1 MSAYDE
7 ILSSSNIVNI
17 LEYYGLKVNRNK
29 CTCPFHNDTHPS
41 MMVNTSKGIA
51 KCFACGSGGN
61 VVSFIQKYETEINH
75 NAISTVEAMQKAID
89 IQHLN
94 IVLSQNNNIPLT
106 EEQKK
111 QKTLSNILKDAIII
125 CENNLKTQNI
135 DGEKILDYLKSRNLS
150 EQIINNFHIGFNP
163 TYNNITNNLLSK
175 YNMKDLI
182 EVGIT
187 KESKNDYIDIFSHR
201 IMIPIFDQYGNP
213 VGFGARVLGD
223 AKPKYINTMAT
234 PLFNKSELLFNYH
247 KAKSFARDYEMI
259 VVEGYMDVI
268 SSNAMGFANTVG
280 IMGTALTKEQIE
292 LLKKLK
298 CEITLSL
305 DNDDA
310 GKNAMIRVIPELL
323 NEGLEVNVL
332 DISKLEGKYK
342 DFGDLQVANIKKE
355 DVYKTK
361 ISAFIFLLE
370 NQYLQNKELNV
381 DNIYTIYKKMQ
392 RDGLIKN
399 TKDIL
404 RFKEYVTNKTNFK
417 LKEVED
423 IIMPKEVKQ
432 ESRVER
438 YKGLFFYYYI
448 MDHLKKYAINHQDRI
463 LQKYLE
469 ANSISQEVIEETL
482 NNENYLTHPLAS
494 ISKSKIHSKILIIIG
509 NNTITNMI
517 IICIL
522 FLNLSFKNDKI
533 FILENLLNNVKS
545 FDQEG
550 KVVNIKLSVEQK
562 DIVLKQY
569 AESFETSIK
578 EYIENN
584 PDEFED
590 LFIANNT
597 SQFEKLFPKT
607 YVETLKEQAVS
618 RFKNENVMEAVRYG
632 LAYPDNMKSAMTRQF
647 VNNDK
652 YKTLLVFNNNKNI
665 LGLTPENIIKETKEE
680 LERKPEKVQ
689 DDIQKTE
696 VETAKNNKDMSIF
709 IKLSGKEKESY
720 KGIYLPIDSGT
731 QVFIPKQLY
740 RIDDGRLQILNSQSK
755 SANMSEYAV
764 DENTRTKKFMN
775 RLTLDNFYHKYFNL
789 YEISMEKEVIP
800 SASY

>member
-61 VVSFIQKYETEINH
+61 TISFIQKYETEVNH

-94 IVLSQNNNIPLT
+94 IVLSQNNNIPIT

-135 DGEKILDYLKSRNLS
+135 DGEKTLDYLKSRNLS

-247 KAKSFARDYEMI
+247 KAKSFARNYEMI

-268 SSNAMGFANTVG
+268 SANAMGFANTVG

-342 DFGDLQVANIKKE
+342 DFGDLQIANVKKE

-482 NNENYLTHPLAS
+482 NNENYL
-494 ISKSKIHSKILIIIG
+494 KDG
-509 NNTITNMI
+509 ENTIDISRYVNEYIYTSDDYI
-517 IICIL
+517 K
-522 FLNLSFKNDKI
+522 FKNDKI

-665 LGLTPENIIKETKEE
+665 LGLTPKNIIKETKEE

-696 VETAKNNKDMSIF
+696 VETAKNNKDMFIF

>member
-7 ILSSSNIVNI
+7 ILSSSNIINI
-17 LEYYGLKVNRNK
+17 LEYYGLKVAKNK
-29 CTCPFHNDTHPS
+29 CICPFHSDTHPS

-94 IVLSQNNNIPLT
+94 IVLSQNNKMPLT

-111 QKTLSNILKDAIII
+111 QKTLSNILKDAITI
-125 CENNLKTQNI
+125 CENNLKTKNI
-135 DGEKILDYLKSRNLS
+135 DGERTLDYLKSRNLS

-163 TYNNITNNLLSK
+163 TYDNITNNLLSK

-247 KAKSFARDYEMI
+247 KAKSFARNYEMI

-268 SSNAMGFANTVG
+268 SANAMGFANTVG

-342 DFGDLQVANIKKE
+342 DFGDLQIANVKKE
-355 DVYKTK
+355 DVYKKK

-381 DNIYTIYKKMQ
+381 DNIYNTYKKMQ
-392 RDGLIKN
+392 RDGLIKD

-404 RFKEYVTNKTNFK
+404 RFKEYVTNKTNFRVE
-417 LKEVED
+417 EVED

-448 MDHLKKYAINHQDRI
+448 MDHLKKYATNHQDRI

-469 ANSISQEVIEETL
+469 TNAITQELIEETL
-482 NNENYLTHPLAS
+482 NNENYL
-494 ISKSKIHSKILIIIG
+494 KDG
-509 NNTITNMI
+509 ENTIDISRYVNEYIYTSDDYI
-517 IICIL
+517 K
-522 FLNLSFKNDKI
+522 FKNDKI

-550 KVVNIKLSVEQK
+550 NVVNIKLSVEQK

-569 AESFETSIK
+569 AESFETNIK
-578 EYIENN
+578 DYIENN

-607 YVETLKEQAVS
+607 YVESLKEQAVS

-665 LGLTPENIIKETKEE
+665 LGLTPENIMKETKEE
-680 LERKPEKVQ
+680 LEKKPEKTKQKEQ

-696 VETAKNNKDMSIF
+696 VETVKNNNDMSVF
-709 IKLSGKEKESY
+709 IKLSGKEKESF

-740 RIDDGRLQILNSQSK
+740 RIDDGKLQILNSQSK

>member
-75 NAISTVEAMQKAID
+75 NEISTVEAMQKAID

-163 TYNNITNNLLSK
+163 TYNNVTNNLLSK

-482 NNENYLTHPLAS
+482 NNENYL
-494 ISKSKIHSKILIIIG
+494 KDVE
-509 NNTITNMI
+509 NTIDISRYVNEYIYTSDDYI
-517 IICIL
+517 K
-522 FLNLSFKNDKI
+522 FKNDKI
-533 FILENLLNNVKS
+533 FILEKLLNNVKS

>member
-7 ILSSSNIVNI
+7 ILSSSNIINI
-17 LEYYGLKVNRNK
+17 LEYYGLKVAKNK
-29 CTCPFHNDTHPS
+29 CICPFHSDTHPS

-94 IVLSQNNNIPLT
+94 IVLSQNNKMPLT

-111 QKTLSNILKDAIII
+111 QKTLSNILKDAITI
-125 CENNLKTQNI
+125 CENNLKTKNI
-135 DGEKILDYLKSRNLS
+135 DGERTLDYLKSRNLS

-163 TYNNITNNLLSK
+163 TYDNITNNLLSK
-175 YNMKDLI
+175 CNMKDLI

-247 KAKSFARDYEMI
+247 KAKSFARNYEMI

-268 SSNAMGFANTVG
+268 SANAMGFANTVG

-342 DFGDLQVANIKKE
+342 DFGDLQIANVKKE

-381 DNIYTIYKKMQ
+381 DNIYNTYKKMQ
-392 RDGLIKN
+392 RDGLIKD

-404 RFKEYVTNKTNFK
+404 RFKEYVTNKTNFRVE
-417 LKEVED
+417 EVED

-448 MDHLKKYAINHQDRI
+448 MDHLKKYATNHQDRI

-469 ANSISQEVIEETL
+469 TNAITQELIEETL
-482 NNENYLTHPLAS
+482 NNENYL
-494 ISKSKIHSKILIIIG
+494 KDG
-509 NNTITNMI
+509 ENTIDISRYVNEYIYTSDDYI
-517 IICIL
+517 K
-522 FLNLSFKNDKI
+522 FKNDKI

-550 KVVNIKLSVEQK
+550 NVVNIKLSVEQK

-569 AESFETSIK
+569 AESFETNIK
-578 EYIENN
+578 DYIENN

-607 YVETLKEQAVS
+607 YVESLKEQAVS

-665 LGLTPENIIKETKEE
+665 LGLTPENIMKETKEE
-680 LERKPEKVQ
+680 LEKKPEKTKQKEQ

-696 VETAKNNKDMSIF
+696 VETVKNNNDMSVF
-709 IKLSGKEKESY
+709 IKLSGKEKESF

-740 RIDDGRLQILNSQSK
+740 RIDDGKLQILNSQSK

>member
-7 ILSSSNIVNI
+7 ILSSSNIINI
-17 LEYYGLKVNRNK
+17 LEYYGLKVARNK

-61 VVSFIQKYETEINH
+61 VISFIQKYETEINH

-94 IVLSQNNNIPLT
+94 IVLSQNNKMPLT

-111 QKTLSNILKDAIII
+111 QKTLSNILKDAITI
-125 CENNLKTQNI
+125 CENNLKTKNI
-135 DGEKILDYLKSRNLS
+135 DGERTLDYLKSRNLS

-163 TYNNITNNLLSK
+163 TYDNITNNLLSK

-247 KAKSFARDYEMI
+247 KAKSFARNYEMI

-268 SSNAMGFANTVG
+268 SANAMGFANTVG

-298 CEITLSL
+298 CEITLCL

-342 DFGDLQVANIKKE
+342 DFGDLQIANVKKE

-381 DNIYTIYKKMQ
+381 DNIYNTYKKMQ
-392 RDGLIKN
+392 RDGLIKD

-404 RFKEYVTNKTNFK
+404 RFKEYITNKTNFRVE
-417 LKEVED
+417 EVED

-448 MDHLKKYAINHQDRI
+448 MDHLKKYATNHQDRI

-469 ANSISQEVIEETL
+469 TNAVTQELIEETL
-482 NNENYLTHPLAS
+482 NNENYL
-494 ISKSKIHSKILIIIG
+494 KDG
-509 NNTITNMI
+509 ENTIDISRYVNEYIYTSDDYI
-517 IICIL
+517 K
-522 FLNLSFKNDKI
+522 FKNDKI

-550 KVVNIKLSVEQK
+550 NVVNIKLSVEQK

-569 AESFETSIK
+569 AESFETNIK
-578 EYIENN
+578 DYIENN

-607 YVETLKEQAVS
+607 YVESLKEQAVS

-665 LGLTPENIIKETKEE
+665 LGLTPENIMKETKEE
-680 LERKPEKVQ
+680 LEKKPEKTKQKEQ

-696 VETAKNNKDMSIF
+696 VETVKNNNDMSVF
-709 IKLSGKEKESY
+709 IKLSGKEKESF

-740 RIDDGRLQILNSQSK
+740 RIDDGKLQILNSQSK

>member
-7 ILSSSNIVNI
+7 ILSSSNIINI
-17 LEYYGLKVNRNK
+17 LEYYGLKVIRNK

-61 VVSFIQKYETEINH
+61 AVSFIQKYETEVNH

-89 IQHLN
+89 IQQLN

-111 QKTLSNILKDAIII
+111 QKTLSNILKDAITI
-125 CENNLKTQNI
+125 CENNLKTKNI
-135 DGEKILDYLKSRNLS
+135 DGERTLDYLKSRNLS

-163 TYNNITNNLLSK
+163 TYDNITNNLLSK
-175 YNMKDLI
+175 YSMRDLI

-223 AKPKYINTMAT
+223 VKPKYINTMAT

-268 SSNAMGFANTVG
+268 SANAMGFANTVG

-342 DFGDLQVANIKKE
+342 DFGDLQIANLKKE

-370 NQYLQNKELNV
+370 NQYLQDKELNV
-381 DNIYTIYKKMQ
+381 DNIYNIYKKMQ
-392 RDGLIKN
+392 KDGLIKD

-404 RFKEYVTNKTNFK
+404 RFKEYVTNKTNFRVE
-417 LKEVED
+417 EVED

-469 ANSISQEVIEETL
+469 TNAITQELIEETL
-482 NNENYLTHPLAS
+482 NNENYL
-494 ISKSKIHSKILIIIG
+494 KDG
-509 NNTITNMI
+509 ENTIDISRYVNEYIYTSDDYI
-517 IICIL
+517 K
-522 FLNLSFKNDKI
+522 FKNDKI

-550 KVVNIKLSVEQK
+550 NVVNIKLSVEQK

-569 AESFETSIK
+569 AESFETNIK

-597 SQFEKLFPKT
+597 LQFEKLFPKT
-607 YVETLKEQAVS
+607 YVESLKEQAVS

-632 LAYPDNMKSAMTRQF
+632 LAYPENMKSAMTRQF

-665 LGLTPENIIKETKEE
+665 LGLTPKNIMKETKEE
-680 LERKPEKVQ
+680 LEKKPEKVQ
-689 DDIQKTE
+689 EKAQDEIQKTE
-696 VETAKNNKDMSIF
+696 VETVKNNNDMSVF
-709 IKLSGKEKESY
+709 IKLSGKEKESF

-740 RIDDGRLQILNSQSK
+740 RIDDGKLQILNSQSK

>member
-7 ILSSSNIVNI
+7 ILSSSNIINI
-17 LEYYGLKVNRNK
+17 LEYYGLKVVKNK
-29 CTCPFHNDTHPS
+29 CICPFHSDTHPS

-94 IVLSQNNNIPLT
+94 IVLSQNNKMPLT

-111 QKTLSNILKDAIII
+111 QKTLSNILKDAITI
-125 CENNLKTQNI
+125 CENNLKTKNI
-135 DGEKILDYLKSRNLS
+135 DGERTLDYLKSRNLS

-163 TYNNITNNLLSK
+163 TYDNITNNLLSK

-223 AKPKYINTMAT
+223 AKPTYINTMAT

-247 KAKSFARDYEMI
+247 KAKSFARNYEMI

-268 SSNAMGFANTVG
+268 SANAMGFANTVG

-342 DFGDLQVANIKKE
+342 DFGDLQIANVKKE

-381 DNIYTIYKKMQ
+381 DNIYNTYKKMQ
-392 RDGLIKN
+392 RDGLIKD

-404 RFKEYVTNKTNFK
+404 RFKEYVTNKTNFRVE
-417 LKEVED
+417 EVED

-469 ANSISQEVIEETL
+469 TNAITQELIEETL
-482 NNENYLTHPLAS
+482 NNENYL
-494 ISKSKIHSKILIIIG
+494 KDG
-509 NNTITNMI
+509 ENTIDISRYVNEYIYTSDDYI
-517 IICIL
+517 K
-522 FLNLSFKNDKI
+522 FKNDKI

-550 KVVNIKLSVEQK
+550 NVVNIKLSVEQK

-569 AESFETSIK
+569 AESFETNIK
-578 EYIENN
+578 DYIENN

-607 YVETLKEQAVS
+607 YVESLKEQAVS

-665 LGLTPENIIKETKEE
+665 LGLTPENIMKETKEE
-680 LERKPEKVQ
+680 LEKKPEKTKQKEQ

-696 VETAKNNKDMSIF
+696 VETVKNNNDMSVF
-709 IKLSGKEKESY
+709 IKLSGKEKESF

-740 RIDDGRLQILNSQSK
+740 RIDDGKLQILNSQSK

>member
-17 LEYYGLKVNRNK
+17 LEYYGLKVTRNK

-94 IVLSQNNNIPLT
+94 IVLSQNNKMPLT

-111 QKTLSNILKDAIII
+111 QKTLSNILKDAITI
-125 CENNLKTQNI
+125 CENNLKTKNI
-135 DGEKILDYLKSRNLS
+135 DGERTLDYLKSRNLS

-163 TYNNITNNLLSK
+163 TYDNITNNLLSK

-247 KAKSFARDYEMI
+247 KAKSFARNYEMI

-268 SSNAMGFANTVG
+268 SANAMGFANTVG

-342 DFGDLQVANIKKE
+342 DFGDLQIANVKKE

-370 NQYLQNKELNV
+370 NQYLQNKELNI
-381 DNIYTIYKKMQ
+381 DNIYNTYKKMQ
-392 RDGLIKN
+392 RDGLIKD

-404 RFKEYVTNKTNFK
+404 RFKEYVTNKTNFRVE
-417 LKEVED
+417 EVED

-448 MDHLKKYAINHQDRI
+448 MDHLKKYATNHQDRI

-469 ANSISQEVIEETL
+469 TNAITQELIEETL
-482 NNENYLTHPLAS
+482 NNENYL
-494 ISKSKIHSKILIIIG
+494 KDG
-509 NNTITNMI
+509 ENTIDISRYVNEYIYTSDDYI
-517 IICIL
+517 K
-522 FLNLSFKNDKI
+522 FKNDKI

-550 KVVNIKLSVEQK
+550 NVVNIKLSVEQK

-569 AESFETSIK
+569 AESFETNIK
-578 EYIENN
+578 DYIENN

-607 YVETLKEQAVS
+607 YVESLKEQAVS

-665 LGLTPENIIKETKEE
+665 LGLTPENIMKETKEK
-680 LERKPEKVQ
+680 LEKKPEKIQEKAQ
-689 DDIQKTE
+689 DEIQKTE
-696 VETAKNNKDMSIF
+696 VENVKNNNDMSVF
-709 IKLSGKEKESY
+709 IKLSGKEKESF

-740 RIDDGRLQILNSQSK
+740 RIDDGKLQILNSQSK

>member
-94 IVLSQNNNIPLT
+94 IVLSQNNNIPIT

-125 CENNLKTQNI
+125 CENNLKNQNI
-135 DGEKILDYLKSRNLS
+135 DGEKTLDYLKSRNLS

-361 ISAFIFLLE
+361 IPAFIFLLE

-482 NNENYLTHPLAS
+482 NNENYL
-494 ISKSKIHSKILIIIG
+494 KDG
-509 NNTITNMI
+509 ENTIDISRYVNEYIYTSDDYI
-517 IICIL
+517 K
-522 FLNLSFKNDKI
+522 FKNDKI

-665 LGLTPENIIKETKEE
+665 LGLTPENIMKETKEE
-680 LERKPEKVQ
+680 LEKKPEKTKQKEQ

-696 VETAKNNKDMSIF
+696 VETVKNNNDMSVF
-709 IKLSGKEKESY
+709 IKLSGKEKESF

-740 RIDDGRLQILNSQSK
+740 RIDDGKLQILNSQSK

>member
-7 ILSSSNIVNI
+7 ILSSSNIINI
-17 LEYYGLKVNRNK
+17 LEYYGLKVAKNK
-29 CTCPFHNDTHPS
+29 CICPFHSDTHPS

-94 IVLSQNNNIPLT
+94 IVLSQNNKMPLT

-111 QKTLSNILKDAIII
+111 QKTLSNILKDAITI
-125 CENNLKTQNI
+125 CENNLKTKNI
-135 DGEKILDYLKSRNLS
+135 DGERTLDYLKSRNLS

-163 TYNNITNNLLSK
+163 TYDNITNNLLSK

-247 KAKSFARDYEMI
+247 KAKSFARNYEMI

-268 SSNAMGFANTVG
+268 SANAMGFANTVG

-342 DFGDLQVANIKKE
+342 DFGDLQIANVKKE

-381 DNIYTIYKKMQ
+381 DNIYNTYKKMQ
-392 RDGLIKN
+392 RDGLIKD

-404 RFKEYVTNKTNFK
+404 RFKEYVTNKTNFRVE
-417 LKEVED
+417 EVED

-448 MDHLKKYAINHQDRI
+448 MDHLKKYATNHQDRI

-469 ANSISQEVIEETL
+469 TNAITQELIEETL
-482 NNENYLTHPLAS
+482 NNENYL
-494 ISKSKIHSKILIIIG
+494 KDG
-509 NNTITNMI
+509 ENTIDISRYVNEYIYTSDDYI
-517 IICIL
+517 K
-522 FLNLSFKNDKI
+522 FKNDKI

-550 KVVNIKLSVEQK
+550 NVVNIKLSVEQK

-569 AESFETSIK
+569 AESFETNIK
-578 EYIENN
+578 DYIENN

-597 SQFEKLFPKT
+597 SRFEKLFPKT
-607 YVETLKEQAVS
+607 YVESLKEQAVS

-665 LGLTPENIIKETKEE
+665 LGLTPENIMKETKEE
-680 LERKPEKVQ
+680 LEKKPEKTKQKEQ

-696 VETAKNNKDMSIF
+696 VETVKNNNDMSVF
-709 IKLSGKEKESY
+709 IKLSGKEKESF

-740 RIDDGRLQILNSQSK
+740 RIDDGKLQILNSQSK

>member
-75 NAISTVEAMQKAID
+75 NEISTVEAMQKAID

-125 CENNLKTQNI
+125 CENNLKTPNI

-163 TYNNITNNLLSK
+163 TYNNVTNNLLSK

-482 NNENYLTHPLAS
+482 NNENYL
-494 ISKSKIHSKILIIIG
+494 KDG
-509 NNTITNMI
+509 ENTIDISRYVNEYIYTSDDYI
-517 IICIL
+517 K
-522 FLNLSFKNDKI
+522 FKNDKI
-533 FILENLLNNVKS
+533 FILEKLLNNVKS

>member
-75 NAISTVEAMQKAID
+75 NEISTVEAMQKAID

-163 TYNNITNNLLSK
+163 TYNNVTNNLLSK

-482 NNENYLTHPLAS
+482 NNENYL
-494 ISKSKIHSKILIIIG
+494 KDG
-509 NNTITNMI
+509 ENTIDISRYVNEYIYTSDDYI
-517 IICIL
+517 K
-522 FLNLSFKNDKI
+522 FKNDKI
-533 FILENLLNNVKS
+533 FILEKLLNNVKS

-775 RLTLDNFYHKYFNL
+775 RLTLDNFYHKYCNL

>member
-41 MMVNTSKGIA
+41 MMVNISKGIA

-61 VVSFIQKYETEINH
+61 TISFIQKYETEVNH

-94 IVLSQNNNIPLT
+94 IVLSQNNNIPIT

-135 DGEKILDYLKSRNLS
+135 DGEKTLDYLKSRNLS

-482 NNENYLTHPLAS
+482 NNENYL
-494 ISKSKIHSKILIIIG
+494 KDG
-509 NNTITNMI
+509 ENTIDISRYVNEYIYTSDDYI
-517 IICIL
+517 K
-522 FLNLSFKNDKI
+522 FKNDKI

-665 LGLTPENIIKETKEE
+665 LGLTPKNIIKETKEE

-696 VETAKNNKDMSIF
+696 VETAKNNKDMFIF

>member
-7 ILSSSNIVNI
+7 ILSSSNIINI
-17 LEYYGLKVNRNK
+17 LEYYGLKVVKNK
-29 CTCPFHNDTHPS
+29 CICPFHSDTHPS

-94 IVLSQNNNIPLT
+94 IVLSQDNKMPLT

-111 QKTLSNILKDAIII
+111 QKTLSNILKDAITI
-125 CENNLKTQNI
+125 CENNLKTKNI
-135 DGEKILDYLKSRNLS
+135 DGERTLDYLKSRNLS

-163 TYNNITNNLLSK
+163 TYDNITNNLLSK

-247 KAKSFARDYEMI
+247 KAKSFARNYEMI

-268 SSNAMGFANTVG
+268 SANAMGFANTVG

-342 DFGDLQVANIKKE
+342 DFGDLQIANVKKE

-381 DNIYTIYKKMQ
+381 DNIYNTYKKMQ
-392 RDGLIKN
+392 RDGLIKD

-404 RFKEYVTNKTNFK
+404 RFKEYVTNKTNFRVE
-417 LKEVED
+417 EVED

-469 ANSISQEVIEETL
+469 TNAITQELIEETL
-482 NNENYLTHPLAS
+482 NNENYL
-494 ISKSKIHSKILIIIG
+494 KDG
-509 NNTITNMI
+509 ENTIDISRYVNEYIYTSDDYI
-517 IICIL
+517 K
-522 FLNLSFKNDKI
+522 FKNDKI

-550 KVVNIKLSVEQK
+550 NVVNIKLSVEQK

-569 AESFETSIK
+569 AESFETNIK
-578 EYIENN
+578 DYIENN

-607 YVETLKEQAVS
+607 YVESLKEQAVS

-665 LGLTPENIIKETKEE
+665 LGLTPENIMKETKEE
-680 LERKPEKVQ
+680 LEKKPEKTKQKEQ

-696 VETAKNNKDMSIF
+696 VETVKNNNDMSVF
-709 IKLSGKEKESY
+709 IKLSGKEKESF

-740 RIDDGRLQILNSQSK
+740 RIDDGKLQILNSQSK

>member
-17 LEYYGLKVNRNK
+17 LEYYGLKVTRNK

-61 VVSFIQKYETEINH
+61 AVSFIQKYETEINH

-94 IVLSQNNNIPLT
+94 IVLSQNNKMPLT

-111 QKTLSNILKDAIII
+111 QKTLSNILKDAITI
-125 CENNLKTQNI
+125 CENNLKTKNI
-135 DGEKILDYLKSRNLS
+135 DGERTLDYLKSRNLS

-163 TYNNITNNLLSK
+163 TYDNITNNLLSK

-247 KAKSFARDYEMI
+247 KAKSFARNYEMI

-268 SSNAMGFANTVG
+268 SANAMGFANTVG

-332 DISKLEGKYK
+332 DISKLEDKYK
-342 DFGDLQVANIKKE
+342 DFGDLQIANVKKE

-370 NQYLQNKELNV
+370 NQYLKNKELNV
-381 DNIYTIYKKMQ
+381 DNIYNTYKKMQ
-392 RDGLIKN
+392 RDGLIKD

-404 RFKEYVTNKTNFK
+404 RFKEYVTNKTNFRVE
-417 LKEVED
+417 EVED

-448 MDHLKKYAINHQDRI
+448 MDHLKKYATNHQDRI

-469 ANSISQEVIEETL
+469 TNAITQELIEETL
-482 NNENYLTHPLAS
+482 NNENYL
-494 ISKSKIHSKILIIIG
+494 KDG
-509 NNTITNMI
+509 ENTIDISRYVNEYIYTSDDYI
-517 IICIL
+517 K
-522 FLNLSFKNDKI
+522 FKNDKI

-550 KVVNIKLSVEQK
+550 NVVNIKLSVEQK

-569 AESFETSIK
+569 AESFETNIK
-578 EYIENN
+578 DYIENN

-607 YVETLKEQAVS
+607 YVESLKEQAVS

-665 LGLTPENIIKETKEE
+665 LGLTPENIMKETKEK
-680 LERKPEKVQ
+680 LEKKPEKIQEKAQ

-696 VETAKNNKDMSIF
+696 VETVKNNNDMSVF
-709 IKLSGKEKESY
+709 IKLSGKEKESF
-720 KGIYLPIDSGT
+720 KGIYLPIDSGI

-740 RIDDGRLQILNSQSK
+740 RIDDGKLQILNSQSK

>member
-7 ILSSSNIVNI
+7 ILSSSNIINI
-17 LEYYGLKVNRNK
+17 LEYYGLKVAKNK
-29 CTCPFHNDTHPS
+29 CICPFHSDTHPS

-94 IVLSQNNNIPLT
+94 IVLSQNNKMPLT

-111 QKTLSNILKDAIII
+111 QKTLSNILKDAITI
-125 CENNLKTQNI
+125 CENNLKTKNI
-135 DGEKILDYLKSRNLS
+135 DGERTLDYLKSRNLS

-163 TYNNITNNLLSK
+163 TYDNITNNLLSK

-247 KAKSFARDYEMI
+247 KAKSFARNYEMI

-268 SSNAMGFANTVG
+268 SANAMGFANTVG

-342 DFGDLQVANIKKE
+342 DFGDLQIANVKKE

-381 DNIYTIYKKMQ
+381 DNIYNTYKKMQ
-392 RDGLIKN
+392 RDGLIKD

-404 RFKEYVTNKTNFK
+404 RFKEYVTNKTNFRVE
-417 LKEVED
+417 EVED

-448 MDHLKKYAINHQDRI
+448 MDHLKKYATNHQDRI

-469 ANSISQEVIEETL
+469 TNAITQELIEETL
-482 NNENYLTHPLAS
+482 NNENYL
-494 ISKSKIHSKILIIIG
+494 KDG
-509 NNTITNMI
+509 ENTIDISRYVNEYIYTSDDYI
-517 IICIL
+517 K
-522 FLNLSFKNDKI
+522 FKNDKI

-550 KVVNIKLSVEQK
+550 NVVNIKLSVEQK

-569 AESFETSIK
+569 AESFETNIK
-578 EYIENN
+578 DYIENN

-607 YVETLKEQAVS
+607 YVESLKEQAVS

-665 LGLTPENIIKETKEE
+665 LGLTPENIMKETKEE
-680 LERKPEKVQ
+680 LEKKPEKTKQKEQ
-689 DDIQKTE
+689 DGIQKTE
-696 VETAKNNKDMSIF
+696 VETVKNNNDMSVF
-709 IKLSGKEKESY
+709 IKLSGKEKESF

-740 RIDDGRLQILNSQSK
+740 RIDDGKLQILNSQSK

>member
-7 ILSSSNIVNI
+7 ILSSSNIINI
-17 LEYYGLKVNRNK
+17 LEYYGLKVIRNK

-61 VVSFIQKYETEINH
+61 AVSFIQKYETEVNH
-75 NAISTVEAMQKAID
+75 NAISTVEAMQRAID

-94 IVLSQNNNIPLT
+94 IVLSQNNKMPLT

-111 QKTLSNILKDAIII
+111 QKTLSNILKDAITI
-125 CENNLKTQNI
+125 CENNLKTKNI
-135 DGEKILDYLKSRNLS
+135 DGERTLDYLKSRNLS

-163 TYNNITNNLLSK
+163 TYDNITNNLLSK

-268 SSNAMGFANTVG
+268 SANAMGFANTVG

-342 DFGDLQVANIKKE
+342 DFGDLKIANVKKE

-381 DNIYTIYKKMQ
+381 DNIYNIYKKMQ
-392 RDGLIKN
+392 RDGLIKD

-404 RFKEYVTNKTNFK
+404 RFKEYVTNKTNFRVE
-417 LKEVED
+417 EVED

-469 ANSISQEVIEETL
+469 TNAITQELIEETL
-482 NNENYLTHPLAS
+482 NNENYL
-494 ISKSKIHSKILIIIG
+494 KDG
-509 NNTITNMI
+509 ENTIDISRYVNEYIYTSDDYI
-517 IICIL
+517 K
-522 FLNLSFKNDKI
+522 FKNDKV

-550 KVVNIKLSVEQK
+550 NVVNIKLSVEQK

-569 AESFETSIK
+569 AESFETNIK

-607 YVETLKEQAVS
+607 YVESLKEQAVS

-665 LGLTPENIIKETKEE
+665 LGLTPENIMKETKEE
-680 LERKPEKVQ
+680 LEKKPEKVQ
-689 DDIQKTE
+689 EKAQDEIQKPE
-696 VETAKNNKDMSIF
+696 VETVKNNNDMSVF
-709 IKLSGKEKESY
+709 IKLSGKEKESF

-740 RIDDGRLQILNSQSK
+740 RIDDGKLQILNSQSK

>member
-298 CEITLSL
+298 CEITLSF

-342 DFGDLQVANIKKE
+342 DFGDLQIANLKKE

-482 NNENYLTHPLAS
+482 NNENYL
-494 ISKSKIHSKILIIIG
+494 KDG
-509 NNTITNMI
+509 ENTIDISRYVNEYIYTSDDYI
-517 IICIL
+517 K
-522 FLNLSFKNDKI
+522 FKNDKI

>member
-7 ILSSSNIVNI
+7 ILSSSNIINI
-17 LEYYGLKVNRNK
+17 LEYYGLKVAKNK
-29 CTCPFHNDTHPS
+29 CICPFHSDTHPS

-51 KCFACGSGGN
+51 KCFACDSGGN

-94 IVLSQNNNIPLT
+94 IVLSQNNKMPLT

-111 QKTLSNILKDAIII
+111 QKTLSNILKDAITI
-125 CENNLKTQNI
+125 CENNLKTKNI
-135 DGEKILDYLKSRNLS
+135 DGERTLDYLKSRNLS

-163 TYNNITNNLLSK
+163 TYDNITNNLLSK

-247 KAKSFARDYEMI
+247 KAKSFARNYEMI

-268 SSNAMGFANTVG
+268 SANAMGFANTVG

-342 DFGDLQVANIKKE
+342 DFGDLQIANVKKE

-381 DNIYTIYKKMQ
+381 DNIYNTYKKMQ
-392 RDGLIKN
+392 RDGLIKD

-404 RFKEYVTNKTNFK
+404 RFKEYVTNKTNFRVE
-417 LKEVED
+417 EVED

-448 MDHLKKYAINHQDRI
+448 MDHLKKYATNHQDRI

-469 ANSISQEVIEETL
+469 TNAITQELIEETL
-482 NNENYLTHPLAS
+482 NNENYL
-494 ISKSKIHSKILIIIG
+494 KDG
-509 NNTITNMI
+509 ENTIDISRYVNEYIYTSDDYI
-517 IICIL
+517 K
-522 FLNLSFKNDKI
+522 FKNDKI

-550 KVVNIKLSVEQK
+550 NVVNIKLSVEQK

-569 AESFETSIK
+569 AESFETNIK
-578 EYIENN
+578 DYIENN

-607 YVETLKEQAVS
+607 YVESLKEQAVS

-665 LGLTPENIIKETKEE
+665 LGLTPENIMKETKEE
-680 LERKPEKVQ
+680 LEKKPEKTKQKEQ

-696 VETAKNNKDMSIF
+696 VETVKNNNDMSVF
-709 IKLSGKEKESY
+709 IKLSGKEKESF

-740 RIDDGRLQILNSQSK
+740 RIDDGKLQILNSQSK

>member
-94 IVLSQNNNIPLT
+94 IVLSQNNNIPIT

-125 CENNLKTQNI
+125 CENNLKNQNI
-135 DGEKILDYLKSRNLS
+135 DGEKTLDYLKSRNLS

-201 IMIPIFDQYGNP
+201 IVIPIFDQYGNP

-361 ISAFIFLLE
+361 IPAFIFLLE

-482 NNENYLTHPLAS
+482 NNENYL
-494 ISKSKIHSKILIIIG
+494 KDG
-509 NNTITNMI
+509 ENTIDISRYVNEYIYTSDDYI
-517 IICIL
+517 K
-522 FLNLSFKNDKI
+522 FKNDKI

>member
-7 ILSSSNIVNI
+7 ILSSSNIINI
-17 LEYYGLKVNRNK
+17 LEYYGLKVVKNK
-29 CTCPFHNDTHPS
+29 CICPFHSDTHPS

-94 IVLSQNNNIPLT
+94 IVLSQNNKMPLT

-111 QKTLSNILKDAIII
+111 QKTLSNILKDAITI
-125 CENNLKTQNI
+125 CENNLKTKNI
-135 DGEKILDYLKSRNLS
+135 DGERTLDYLKSRNLS

-163 TYNNITNNLLSK
+163 TYDNITNNLLSK

-247 KAKSFARDYEMI
+247 KAKSFARNYEMI

-268 SSNAMGFANTVG
+268 SANAMGFANTVG

-342 DFGDLQVANIKKE
+342 DFGDLQIANVKKE

-381 DNIYTIYKKMQ
+381 DNIYNTYKKMQ
-392 RDGLIKN
+392 RDGLIKD

-404 RFKEYVTNKTNFK
+404 RFKEYVTNKTNFRVE
-417 LKEVED
+417 EVED

-469 ANSISQEVIEETL
+469 TNAITQELIEETL
-482 NNENYLTHPLAS
+482 NNENYL
-494 ISKSKIHSKILIIIG
+494 KDG
-509 NNTITNMI
+509 ENTIDISRYVNEYIYTSDDYI
-517 IICIL
+517 K
-522 FLNLSFKNDKI
+522 FKNDKI

-550 KVVNIKLSVEQK
+550 NVVNIKLSVEQK

-569 AESFETSIK
+569 AESFETNIK
-578 EYIENN
+578 DYIENN

-607 YVETLKEQAVS
+607 YVESLKEQAVS

-665 LGLTPENIIKETKEE
+665 LGLTPENIMKETKEE
-680 LERKPEKVQ
+680 LEKKPEKTKQKEQ

-696 VETAKNNKDMSIF
+696 VETVKNNNDMSVF
-709 IKLSGKEKESY
+709 IKLSGKEKESF

-740 RIDDGRLQILNSQSK
+740 RIDDGKLQILNSQSK

>member
-17 LEYYGLKVNRNK
+17 LEYYGLKVTRNK

-41 MMVNTSKGIA
+41 MMINTSKGIA

-61 VVSFIQKYETEINH
+61 AVSFIQKYETEVNH

-94 IVLSQNNNIPLT
+94 IVLSQNNNMPIT

-111 QKTLSNILKDAIII
+111 QKTLSNILKDAITI
-125 CENNLKTQNI
+125 CENNLKTKNI
-135 DGEKILDYLKSRNLS
+135 DGERTLDYLKSRNLS

-163 TYNNITNNLLSK
+163 TYDNITNNLLSK

-187 KESKNDYIDIFSHR
+187 KKSKNDYIDIFSHR

-268 SSNAMGFANTVG
+268 SANAMGFSNIVG

-342 DFGDLQVANIKKE
+342 DFGDLQIANVKKE

-370 NQYLQNKELNV
+370 NQYLQDKELNV
-381 DNIYTIYKKMQ
+381 DNIYNTYKKMQ
-392 RDGLIKN
+392 RDGLIKD

-404 RFKEYVTNKTNFK
+404 RFKEYVTNNTNFK
-417 LKEVED
+417 GEEVED

-448 MDHLKKYAINHQDRI
+448 IDHLKKYAINHQDRI
-463 LQKYLE
+463 LQKYLKT
-469 ANSISQEVIEETL
+469 NVISQEVIEETL
-482 NNENYLTHPLAS
+482 NSENYL
-494 ISKSKIHSKILIIIG
+494 KDG
-509 NNTITNMI
+509 ENTIDISRYVNEYIYTSDDYI
-517 IICIL
+517 K
-522 FLNLSFKNDKI
+522 FKNDKI

-562 DIVLKQY
+562 DIVLKLY

-607 YVETLKEQAVS
+607 YVESLKEQAVS

-665 LGLTPENIIKETKEE
+665 LGLTPENIMKETKEE
-680 LERKPEKVQ
+680 LEKKPEKTKQKAQ

-696 VETAKNNKDMSIF
+696 VETVKNNNDMSVF
-709 IKLSGKEKESY
+709 IKLSGKEKESF

-740 RIDDGRLQILNSQSK
+740 RIDDGKLQILNSQSK

>member
-17 LEYYGLKVNRNK
+17 LEYYGLKVTRNK

-94 IVLSQNNNIPLT
+94 IVLSQNNKMPLT

-111 QKTLSNILKDAIII
+111 QKTLSNILKDAITI
-125 CENNLKTQNI
+125 CENNLKTKNI
-135 DGEKILDYLKSRNLS
+135 DGERTLDYLKSRNLS

-163 TYNNITNNLLSK
+163 TYDNITNNLLSK

-247 KAKSFARDYEMI
+247 KAKSFARNYEMI

-268 SSNAMGFANTVG
+268 SANAMGFANTVG

-342 DFGDLQVANIKKE
+342 DFGDLQIANVKKE

-370 NQYLQNKELNV
+370 NQYLKNKELNV
-381 DNIYTIYKKMQ
+381 DNIYNTYKKMQ
-392 RDGLIKN
+392 RDGLIKD

-404 RFKEYVTNKTNFK
+404 RFKEYVTNKTNFRVE
-417 LKEVED
+417 EVED

-448 MDHLKKYAINHQDRI
+448 MDHLKKYATNHQDRI

-469 ANSISQEVIEETL
+469 TNAITQELIEETL
-482 NNENYLTHPLAS
+482 NNENYL
-494 ISKSKIHSKILIIIG
+494 KDG
-509 NNTITNMI
+509 ENTIDISRYVNEYIYTSDDYI
-517 IICIL
+517 K
-522 FLNLSFKNDKI
+522 FKNDKI

-550 KVVNIKLSVEQK
+550 NVVNIKLSVEQK

-569 AESFETSIK
+569 AESFETNIK
-578 EYIENN
+578 DYIENN

-607 YVETLKEQAVS
+607 YVESLKEQAVS

-665 LGLTPENIIKETKEE
+665 LGLTPENIMKETKEK
-680 LERKPEKVQ
+680 LEKKPEKIQEKAQ

-696 VETAKNNKDMSIF
+696 VETVKNNNDMSVF
-709 IKLSGKEKESY
+709 IKLSGKEKESF
-720 KGIYLPIDSGT
+720 KGIYLPIDSGI

-740 RIDDGRLQILNSQSK
+740 RIDDGKLQILNSQSK

>member
-17 LEYYGLKVNRNK
+17 LEYYGLKVTRNK

-94 IVLSQNNNIPLT
+94 IVLSQNNKMPLT

-111 QKTLSNILKDAIII
+111 QKTLSNILKDAITI
-125 CENNLKTQNI
+125 CENNLKTKNI
-135 DGEKILDYLKSRNLS
+135 DGERTLDYLKSRNLS

-163 TYNNITNNLLSK
+163 TYDNITNNLLSK

-247 KAKSFARDYEMI
+247 KAKSFARNYEMI

-268 SSNAMGFANTVG
+268 SANAMGFANTVG

-342 DFGDLQVANIKKE
+342 DFGDLQIANVKKE

-381 DNIYTIYKKMQ
+381 DNIYNTYKKMQ
-392 RDGLIKN
+392 RDGLIKD

-404 RFKEYVTNKTNFK
+404 RFKEYVTNKTNFRVE
-417 LKEVED
+417 EVED
-423 IIMPKEVKQ
+423 IIMPKEAKQ

-448 MDHLKKYAINHQDRI
+448 MDHLKKYATNHQDRI

-469 ANSISQEVIEETL
+469 TNAITQELIEETL
-482 NNENYLTHPLAS
+482 NNENYL
-494 ISKSKIHSKILIIIG
+494 KDG
-509 NNTITNMI
+509 ENTIDISRYVNEYIYTSDDYI
-517 IICIL
+517 K
-522 FLNLSFKNDKI
+522 FKNDKI

-550 KVVNIKLSVEQK
+550 NVVNIKLSVEQK

-569 AESFETSIK
+569 AESFETNIK
-578 EYIENN
+578 DYIENN

-607 YVETLKEQAVS
+607 YVESLKEQAVS

-665 LGLTPENIIKETKEE
+665 LGLTPENIMKETKEE
-680 LERKPEKVQ
+680 LEKKPEKTKQKEQ

-696 VETAKNNKDMSIF
+696 VETVKNNNDMSVF
-709 IKLSGKEKESY
+709 IKLSGKEKESF

-740 RIDDGRLQILNSQSK
+740 RIDDGKLQILNSQSK

-764 DENTRTKKFMN
+764 DENARTKKFMN

>member
-17 LEYYGLKVNRNK
+17 LEYYGLKVTRNK

-94 IVLSQNNNIPLT
+94 IVLSQNNKMPLT

-111 QKTLSNILKDAIII
+111 QKTLSNILKDAITI
-125 CENNLKTQNI
+125 CENNLKTKNI
-135 DGEKILDYLKSRNLS
+135 DGERTLDYLKSRNLS

-163 TYNNITNNLLSK
+163 TYDNITNNLLSK

-247 KAKSFARDYEMI
+247 KAKSFARNYEMI

-268 SSNAMGFANTVG
+268 SANAMGFANTVG

-342 DFGDLQVANIKKE
+342 DFGDLQIANVKKE

-381 DNIYTIYKKMQ
+381 DNIYNTYKKMQ
-392 RDGLIKN
+392 RDGLIKD

-404 RFKEYVTNKTNFK
+404 RFKEYVTNKTNFRVE
-417 LKEVED
+417 EVED

-448 MDHLKKYAINHQDRI
+448 MDHLKKYATNHQDRI

-469 ANSISQEVIEETL
+469 TNAITQELIEETL
-482 NNENYLTHPLAS
+482 NNENYL
-494 ISKSKIHSKILIIIG
+494 KDG
-509 NNTITNMI
+509 ENTIDISRYVNEYIYTSDDYI
-517 IICIL
+517 K
-522 FLNLSFKNDKI
+522 FKNDKI

-550 KVVNIKLSVEQK
+550 NVVNIKLSVEQK

-569 AESFETSIK
+569 AESFETNIK
-578 EYIENN
+578 DYIENN

-607 YVETLKEQAVS
+607 YVESLKEQAVS

-665 LGLTPENIIKETKEE
+665 LGLTPENIMKETKEE
-680 LERKPEKVQ
+680 LEKKPEKTKQKEQ

-696 VETAKNNKDMSIF
+696 VETVKNNNDMSVF
-709 IKLSGKEKESY
+709 IKLSGKEKESF
-720 KGIYLPIDSGT
+720 KGIYLPIDSGI

-740 RIDDGRLQILNSQSK
+740 RIDDGKLQILNSQSK

>member
-75 NAISTVEAMQKAID
+75 NEISTVEAMQKAID

-163 TYNNITNNLLSK
+163 TYNNVTNNLLSK

-247 KAKSFARDYEMI
+247 KAKSFARNYEMI

-268 SSNAMGFANTVG
+268 SANAMGFANTVG

-332 DISKLEGKYK
+332 DISKLEDKYK
-342 DFGDLQVANIKKE
+342 DFGDLQIANVKKE

-370 NQYLQNKELNV
+370 NQYLKNKELNV
-381 DNIYTIYKKMQ
+381 DNIYNTYKKMQ
-392 RDGLIKN
+392 RDGLIKD

-404 RFKEYVTNKTNFK
+404 RFKEYVTNKTNFRVE
-417 LKEVED
+417 EVED

-448 MDHLKKYAINHQDRI
+448 MDHLKKYATNHQDII

-469 ANSISQEVIEETL
+469 TNAITQELIEETL
-482 NNENYLTHPLAS
+482 NNENYL
-494 ISKSKIHSKILIIIG
+494 KDG
-509 NNTITNMI
+509 ENTIDISRYVNEYIYTSDDYI
-517 IICIL
+517 K
-522 FLNLSFKNDKI
+522 FKNDKI

-550 KVVNIKLSVEQK
+550 NVVNIKLSVEQK

-569 AESFETSIK
+569 AESFETNIK
-578 EYIENN
+578 DYIENN

-607 YVETLKEQAVS
+607 YVESLKEQAVS

-665 LGLTPENIIKETKEE
+665 LGLTPENIMKETKEK
-680 LERKPEKVQ
+680 LEKKPEKIQEKAQ

-696 VETAKNNKDMSIF
+696 VETVKNNNDMSVF
-709 IKLSGKEKESY
+709 IKLSGKEKESF
-720 KGIYLPIDSGT
+720 KGIYLPIDSGI

-740 RIDDGRLQILNSQSK
+740 RIDDGKLQILNSQSK

>member
-17 LEYYGLKVNRNK
+17 LEYYGLKVTRNK

-51 KCFACGSGGN
+51 KCFACGSGVN

-94 IVLSQNNNIPLT
+94 IVLSQNNKMPLT
-106 EEQKK
+106 EVQKK
-111 QKTLSNILKDAIII
+111 QKTLSNILKDAITI
-125 CENNLKTQNI
+125 CENNLKTKNI
-135 DGEKILDYLKSRNLS
+135 DGERTLDYLKSRNLS

-163 TYNNITNNLLSK
+163 TYDNITNNLLSK

-247 KAKSFARDYEMI
+247 KAKSFARNYEMI

-268 SSNAMGFANTVG
+268 SANAMGFANTVG

-342 DFGDLQVANIKKE
+342 DFGDLQIANVKKE

-381 DNIYTIYKKMQ
+381 DNIYNTYKKMQ
-392 RDGLIKN
+392 RDGLIKD

-404 RFKEYVTNKTNFK
+404 RFKEYVTNKTNFRVE
-417 LKEVED
+417 EVED

-448 MDHLKKYAINHQDRI
+448 MDHLKKYATNHQDRI

-469 ANSISQEVIEETL
+469 TNAITQELIEETL
-482 NNENYLTHPLAS
+482 NNENYL
-494 ISKSKIHSKILIIIG
+494 KDG
-509 NNTITNMI
+509 ENTIDISRYVNEYIYTSDDYI
-517 IICIL
+517 K
-522 FLNLSFKNDKI
+522 FKNDKI

-550 KVVNIKLSVEQK
+550 NVVNIKLSVEQK

-569 AESFETSIK
+569 AESFETNIK
-578 EYIENN
+578 DYIENN

-607 YVETLKEQAVS
+607 YVESLKEQAVS

-665 LGLTPENIIKETKEE
+665 LGLTPENIMKETKEE
-680 LERKPEKVQ
+680 LEKKPEKTKQKEQ

-696 VETAKNNKDMSIF
+696 VETVKNNNDMSVF
-709 IKLSGKEKESY
+709 IKLSGKEKESF

-740 RIDDGRLQILNSQSK
+740 RIDDGKLQILNSQSK

>member
-7 ILSSSNIVNI
+7 ILSSSNIINI
-17 LEYYGLKVNRNK
+17 LEYYGLKVVKNK
-29 CTCPFHNDTHPS
+29 CICPFHSDTHPS

-94 IVLSQNNNIPLT
+94 IVLSQNNKMPLT

-111 QKTLSNILKDAIII
+111 QKTLSNILKDAITI
-125 CENNLKTQNI
+125 CENNLKTKNI
-135 DGEKILDYLKSRNLS
+135 DGERTLDYLKSRNLS

-163 TYNNITNNLLSK
+163 TYDNITNNLLSK

-247 KAKSFARDYEMI
+247 KAKSFARNYEMI

-268 SSNAMGFANTVG
+268 SANAMGFANTVG

-310 GKNAMIRVIPELL
+310 CKNAMIRVIPELL

-342 DFGDLQVANIKKE
+342 DFGDLQIANVKKE

-381 DNIYTIYKKMQ
+381 DNIYNTYKKMQ

-482 NNENYLTHPLAS
+482 NNENYL
-494 ISKSKIHSKILIIIG
+494 KDG
-509 NNTITNMI
+509 ENTIDISRYVNEYIYTSDDYI
-517 IICIL
+517 K
-522 FLNLSFKNDKI
+522 FKNDKI

-550 KVVNIKLSVEQK
+550 NVANIKLSVEQK

-569 AESFETSIK
+569 AESFETNIK
-578 EYIENN
+578 DYIENN

-607 YVETLKEQAVS
+607 YVESLKEQAVS

-665 LGLTPENIIKETKEE
+665 LGLTPENIMKETKEE
-680 LERKPEKVQ
+680 LEKKPEKTKQKEQ

-696 VETAKNNKDMSIF
+696 VETVKNNNDMSVF
-709 IKLSGKEKESY
+709 IKLSGKEKESF

-740 RIDDGRLQILNSQSK
+740 RIDDGKLQILNSQSK

>member
-94 IVLSQNNNIPLT
+94 IVLSQNNNIPIT

-111 QKTLSNILKDAIII
+111 QKTLSNILKDAITI
-125 CENNLKTQNI
+125 CENNLKTKNI
-135 DGEKILDYLKSRNLS
+135 DGERTLDYLKSRNLS

-361 ISAFIFLLE
+361 IPAFIFLLE

-482 NNENYLTHPLAS
+482 NNENYL
-494 ISKSKIHSKILIIIG
+494 KDG
-509 NNTITNMI
+509 ENTIDISRYVNEYIYTSDDYI
-517 IICIL
+517 K
-522 FLNLSFKNDKI
+522 FKNDKI

>member
-17 LEYYGLKVNRNK
+17 LEYYGLKVTRNK

-94 IVLSQNNNIPLT
+94 IVLSQNNKMPLT

-111 QKTLSNILKDAIII
+111 QKTLSNILKDAITI
-125 CENNLKTQNI
+125 CENNLKTKNI
-135 DGEKILDYLKSRNLS
+135 DGERTLDYLKSRNLS

-163 TYNNITNNLLSK
+163 TYDNITNNLLSK

-247 KAKSFARDYEMI
+247 KAKSFARNYEMI

-268 SSNAMGFANTVG
+268 SANAMGFANTVG

-342 DFGDLQVANIKKE
+342 DFGDLQIANVKKE

-381 DNIYTIYKKMQ
+381 DNIYNTYKKMQ
-392 RDGLIKN
+392 RDGLIKD

-404 RFKEYVTNKTNFK
+404 RFKEYVTNKTNFRVE
-417 LKEVED
+417 EVED

-448 MDHLKKYAINHQDRI
+448 MDHLKKYATNHQDRI

-469 ANSISQEVIEETL
+469 TNAITQELIEETL
-482 NNENYLTHPLAS
+482 NNENYL
-494 ISKSKIHSKILIIIG
+494 KDG
-509 NNTITNMI
+509 ENTIDISRYVNEYIYTSDDYI
-517 IICIL
+517 K
-522 FLNLSFKNDKI
+522 FKNDKI

-550 KVVNIKLSVEQK
+550 NVVNIKLSVEQK
-562 DIVLKQY
+562 DIILKQY
-569 AESFETSIK
+569 AESFETNIK
-578 EYIENN
+578 DYIENN

-607 YVETLKEQAVS
+607 YVESLKEQAVS

-665 LGLTPENIIKETKEE
+665 LGLTPENIMKETKEE
-680 LERKPEKVQ
+680 LEKKPEKTKQKEQ

-696 VETAKNNKDMSIF
+696 VETVKNNNDMSVF
-709 IKLSGKEKESY
+709 IKLSGKEKESF

-740 RIDDGRLQILNSQSK
+740 RIDDGKLQILNSQSK

>member
-17 LEYYGLKVNRNK
+17 LEYYGLKVTRNK

-61 VVSFIQKYETEINH
+61 AVSFIQKYETEINH

-94 IVLSQNNNIPLT
+94 IVLSQNNKMPLT

-111 QKTLSNILKDAIII
+111 QKTLSNILKDAITI
-125 CENNLKTQNI
+125 CENNLKTKNI
-135 DGEKILDYLKSRNLS
+135 DGERTLDYLKSRNLS

-163 TYNNITNNLLSK
+163 TYDNITNNLLSK

-247 KAKSFARDYEMI
+247 KAKSFARNYEMI

-342 DFGDLQVANIKKE
+342 DFGDLQIANVKKE

-361 ISAFIFLLE
+361 ISAFIFLLK
-370 NQYLQNKELNV
+370 NQYLQNKELNI
-381 DNIYTIYKKMQ
+381 DNIYNTYKKMQ
-392 RDGLIKN
+392 RDGLIKD

-404 RFKEYVTNKTNFK
+404 RFKEYVTNKTNFRVE
-417 LKEVED
+417 EVED

-448 MDHLKKYAINHQDRI
+448 MDHLKKYATNHQDRI

-469 ANSISQEVIEETL
+469 TNAITQELIEETL
-482 NNENYLTHPLAS
+482 NNENYL
-494 ISKSKIHSKILIIIG
+494 KDG
-509 NNTITNMI
+509 ENTIDISRYVNEYIYTSDDYI
-517 IICIL
+517 K
-522 FLNLSFKNDKI
+522 FKNDKI

-550 KVVNIKLSVEQK
+550 NVVNIKLSVEQK
-562 DIVLKQY
+562 DIALKQY
-569 AESFETSIK
+569 AESFETNIK
-578 EYIENN
+578 DYIENN

-607 YVETLKEQAVS
+607 YVESLKEQAVS

-665 LGLTPENIIKETKEE
+665 LGLTPENIMKETKEE
-680 LERKPEKVQ
+680 LEKKPEKTKQKEQ

-696 VETAKNNKDMSIF
+696 VETVKNNNDMSVF
-709 IKLSGKEKESY
+709 IKLSGKEKESF

-740 RIDDGRLQILNSQSK
+740 RIDDGKLQILNSQSK

>member
-7 ILSSSNIVNI
+7 ILSSSNIINI
-17 LEYYGLKVNRNK
+17 LEYYGLKVAKNK
-29 CTCPFHNDTHPS
+29 CICPFHSDTHPS
-41 MMVNTSKGIA
+41 MMVNTGKGIA

-94 IVLSQNNNIPLT
+94 IVLSQNNKMPLT

-111 QKTLSNILKDAIII
+111 QKTLSNILKDAITI
-125 CENNLKTQNI
+125 CENNLKTKNI
-135 DGEKILDYLKSRNLS
+135 DGERTLDYLKSRNLS

-163 TYNNITNNLLSK
+163 TYDNITNNLLSK

-247 KAKSFARDYEMI
+247 KAKSFARNYEMI

-268 SSNAMGFANTVG
+268 SANAMGFANTVG

-342 DFGDLQVANIKKE
+342 DFGDLQIANVKKE

-381 DNIYTIYKKMQ
+381 DNIYNTYKKMQ
-392 RDGLIKN
+392 RDGLIKD

-404 RFKEYVTNKTNFK
+404 RFKEYVTNKTNFRVE
-417 LKEVED
+417 EVED

-448 MDHLKKYAINHQDRI
+448 MDHLKKYATNHQDRI

-469 ANSISQEVIEETL
+469 TNAITQELIEETL
-482 NNENYLTHPLAS
+482 NNENYL
-494 ISKSKIHSKILIIIG
+494 KDG
-509 NNTITNMI
+509 ENTIDISRYVNEYIYTSDDYI
-517 IICIL
+517 K
-522 FLNLSFKNDKI
+522 FKNDKI

-550 KVVNIKLSVEQK
+550 NVVNIKLSVEQK

-569 AESFETSIK
+569 AESFETNIK
-578 EYIENN
+578 DYIENN

-607 YVETLKEQAVS
+607 YVESLKEQAVS

-665 LGLTPENIIKETKEE
+665 LGLTPENIMKETKEE
-680 LERKPEKVQ
+680 LEKKPEKTKQKEQ

-696 VETAKNNKDMSIF
+696 VETVKNNNDMSVF
-709 IKLSGKEKESY
+709 IKLSGKEKESF

-740 RIDDGRLQILNSQSK
+740 RIDDGKLQILNSQSK
-755 SANMSEYAV
+755 SADMSEYAV
-764 DENTRTKKFMN
+764 DENTKTKKFMN

>member
-7 ILSSSNIVNI
+7 ILSSSNIINI
-17 LEYYGLKVNRNK
+17 LEYYGLKVAKNK
-29 CTCPFHNDTHPS
+29 CICPFHSDTHPS

-94 IVLSQNNNIPLT
+94 IVLSQNNKMPLT

-111 QKTLSNILKDAIII
+111 QKTLSNILKDAITI
-125 CENNLKTQNI
+125 CENNLKTKNI
-135 DGEKILDYLKSRNLS
+135 DGERTLDYLKSRNLS

-163 TYNNITNNLLSK
+163 TYDNITNNLLSK

-247 KAKSFARDYEMI
+247 KAKSFARNYEMI

-268 SSNAMGFANTVG
+268 SANAMGFANTVG

-342 DFGDLQVANIKKE
+342 DFGDLQIANVKKE

-381 DNIYTIYKKMQ
+381 DNIYNTYKKMQ
-392 RDGLIKN
+392 RDGLIKD

-404 RFKEYVTNKTNFK
+404 RFKEYVTNKTNFRVE
-417 LKEVED
+417 EVED

-448 MDHLKKYAINHQDRI
+448 MDHLKKYATNHQDRI

-469 ANSISQEVIEETL
+469 TNAITQELIEETL
-482 NNENYLTHPLAS
+482 NNENYL
-494 ISKSKIHSKILIIIG
+494 KDG
-509 NNTITNMI
+509 ENTIDISRYVNEYIYTSDDYI
-517 IICIL
+517 K
-522 FLNLSFKNDKI
+522 FKNDKI

-550 KVVNIKLSVEQK
+550 NVVNIKLSVEQK

-569 AESFETSIK
+569 AESFETNIK
-578 EYIENN
+578 DYIENN

-607 YVETLKEQAVS
+607 YVESLKEQAVS

-665 LGLTPENIIKETKEE
+665 LGLTPENIMKETKEE
-680 LERKPEKVQ
+680 LEKKPEKTKQKEQ

-696 VETAKNNKDMSIF
+696 VETVKNNNDMSVF
-709 IKLSGKEKESY
+709 IKLSGKEKESF

-740 RIDDGRLQILNSQSK
+740 RIDDGKLQILNSQSK

-764 DENTRTKKFMN
+764 DENTRTKKFMS

>member
-75 NAISTVEAMQKAID
+75 NEISTVEAMQKAID

-163 TYNNITNNLLSK
+163 TYNNVTNNLLSK

-332 DISKLEGKYK
+332 DISKLEDKYK
-342 DFGDLQVANIKKE
+342 DFGDLQIANVKKE

-482 NNENYLTHPLAS
+482 NNENYL
-494 ISKSKIHSKILIIIG
+494 KDG
-509 NNTITNMI
+509 ENTIDISRYVNEYIYTSDDYI
-517 IICIL
+517 K
-522 FLNLSFKNDKI
+522 FKNDKI
-533 FILENLLNNVKS
+533 FILEKLLNNVKS

-775 RLTLDNFYHKYFNL
+775 RLTLDNFYHKYFNS

>member
-7 ILSSSNIVNI
+7 ILSSSNIINI
-17 LEYYGLKVNRNK
+17 LEYYGLKVAKNK
-29 CTCPFHNDTHPS
+29 CICPFHSDTHPS

-94 IVLSQNNNIPLT
+94 IVLSQNNKMPLT

-111 QKTLSNILKDAIII
+111 QKTLSNILKDAITI
-125 CENNLKTQNI
+125 CENNLKTKNI
-135 DGEKILDYLKSRNLS
+135 DGERTLDYLKSRNLS

-163 TYNNITNNLLSK
+163 TYDNITNNLLSK

-247 KAKSFARDYEMI
+247 KAKSFARNYEMI

-268 SSNAMGFANTVG
+268 SANAMGFANTVG

-342 DFGDLQVANIKKE
+342 DFGDLQIANVKKE

-381 DNIYTIYKKMQ
+381 DNIYNTYKKMQ
-392 RDGLIKN
+392 RDGLIKD

-404 RFKEYVTNKTNFK
+404 RFKEYVTNKTNFRVE
-417 LKEVED
+417 EVED

-448 MDHLKKYAINHQDRI
+448 MDHLKKYATNHQDRI

-469 ANSISQEVIEETL
+469 TNAITQELIEETL
-482 NNENYLTHPLAS
+482 NNENYL
-494 ISKSKIHSKILIIIG
+494 KDG
-509 NNTITNMI
+509 ENTIDISRYVNEYIYTSDDYI
-517 IICIL
+517 K
-522 FLNLSFKNDKI
+522 FKNDKI

-550 KVVNIKLSVEQK
+550 NVVNIKLSVEQK

-569 AESFETSIK
+569 AESFETNIK
-578 EYIENN
+578 DYIENN

-607 YVETLKEQAVS
+607 YVESLKEQAVS

-665 LGLTPENIIKETKEE
+665 LGLTPENIMKETKEE
-680 LERKPEKVQ
+680 LEKKPEKTKQKEQ

-696 VETAKNNKDMSIF
+696 VETVKNNNDMSVF
-709 IKLSGKEKESY
+709 IKLSGKEKESF

-740 RIDDGRLQILNSQSK
+740 RIDDGKLQILNSQSK

-789 YEISMEKEVIP
+789 CEISMEKEVIP

>member
-7 ILSSSNIVNI
+7 ILSSSNIINI
-17 LEYYGLKVNRNK
+17 LEYYGLKVAKNK
-29 CTCPFHNDTHPS
+29 CICPFHSDTHPS

-482 NNENYLTHPLAS
+482 NNENYL
-494 ISKSKIHSKILIIIG
+494 KDG
-509 NNTITNMI
+509 ENTIDISRYVNEYIYTSDDYI
-517 IICIL
+517 K
-522 FLNLSFKNDKI
+522 FKNDKI

>member
-17 LEYYGLKVNRNK
+17 LEYYGLKVTRNK

-94 IVLSQNNNIPLT
+94 IVLSQNNKMPLT

-111 QKTLSNILKDAIII
+111 QKTLSNILKDAITI
-125 CENNLKTQNI
+125 CENNLKTKNI
-135 DGEKILDYLKSRNLS
+135 DGERTLDYLKSRNLS

-163 TYNNITNNLLSK
+163 TYDNITNNLLSK

-201 IMIPIFDQYGNP
+201 IMLPIFDQYGNP

-247 KAKSFARDYEMI
+247 KAKSFARNYEMI

-268 SSNAMGFANTVG
+268 SANAMGFANTVG

-342 DFGDLQVANIKKE
+342 DFGDLQIANVKKE

-381 DNIYTIYKKMQ
+381 DNIYNTYKKMQ
-392 RDGLIKN
+392 RDGLIKD

-404 RFKEYVTNKTNFK
+404 RFKEYVTNKTNFRVE
-417 LKEVED
+417 EVED

-448 MDHLKKYAINHQDRI
+448 MDHLKKYATNHQDRI

-469 ANSISQEVIEETL
+469 TNAITQELIEETL
-482 NNENYLTHPLAS
+482 NNENYL
-494 ISKSKIHSKILIIIG
+494 KDG
-509 NNTITNMI
+509 ENTIDISRYVNEYIYTSDDYI
-517 IICIL
+517 K
-522 FLNLSFKNDKI
+522 FKNDKI

-550 KVVNIKLSVEQK
+550 NVVNIKLSVEQK

-569 AESFETSIK
+569 AESFETNIK
-578 EYIENN
+578 DYIENN

-607 YVETLKEQAVS
+607 YVESLKEQAVS

-665 LGLTPENIIKETKEE
+665 LRLTPENIMKETKEE
-680 LERKPEKVQ
+680 LEKKSEKTKQKEQ

-696 VETAKNNKDMSIF
+696 VETVKNNNDMSVF
-709 IKLSGKEKESY
+709 IKLSGKEKESF

-740 RIDDGRLQILNSQSK
+740 RIDDGKLQILNSQSK